1 MQSLCESQAKRKSD
15 IYQSFDKDWKLYLGY
30 KEQKLN
36 KFVAKINIDYK
47 SIYANHYAYLNTLC
61 NINYTKSN
69 QFISI
74 AAIIIAIITLIL
86 TA

>member
-47 SIYANHYAYLNTLC
+47 SIYAGVSQSLC
-61 NINYTKSN
+61 KPPN
-69 QFISI
+69 
-74 AAIIIAIITLIL
+74 
-86 TA
+86 